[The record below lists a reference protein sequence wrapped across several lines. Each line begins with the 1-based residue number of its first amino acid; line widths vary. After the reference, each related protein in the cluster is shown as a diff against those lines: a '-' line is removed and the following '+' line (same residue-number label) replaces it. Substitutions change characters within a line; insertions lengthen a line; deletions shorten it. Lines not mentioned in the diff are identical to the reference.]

1 VQVNV
6 REPRFRILKFVV
18 IEWISSAILP
28 GMRRTILFLLCSISF
43 VIPSQSQT
51 LLVANQGD
59 HTLSIVDAASAR
71 QVEVV
76 RENITGQ
83 WAHEVA
89 TSPDGNTAYLPIY
102 GNSGVGKPGIDGRYL
117 LFVDIPAHQITGRLD
132 LGRGVRPHCILYD
145 RNRDLLYV
153 TTELAQAITIVNPKT
168 QQIVGSIPTGQPE
181 SHMLA
186 LSHDGK
192 RGYTANVGPGTVS
205 VLDIAARKT
214 LAVISVSPNTQ
225 RISISNDDKLVFTAD
240 QTQPRLAAIDTATN
254 KIKSWIALPAL
265 GYGTAPTRD
274 GRSLLVAMPSANKVG
289 VIDLATLKLSRTID
303 VCRSPQEIL
312 VRPDGI
318 AYVSCM
324 ASGQV
329 AAIDVKKGSVQA
341 TIDVGQGADG
351 LAWSAARLH

>member
-1 VQVNV
+1 ML
-6 REPRFRILKFVV
+6 RFIFSFLAASIL
-18 IEWISSAILP
+18 ALP
-28 GMRRTILFLLCSISF
+28 AH
-43 VIPSQSQT
+43 SQL

-59 HTLSIVDAASAR
+59 HTLSIVDAASGK
-71 QVEVV
+71 QIEVV
-76 RENITGQ
+76 RENVTGQ

-132 LGRGVRPHCILYD
+132 FGRGVRPHCVLYD
-145 RNRDLLYV
+145 RNSDLLYV
-153 TTELAQAITIVNPKT
+153 TTELAQSVTIINPRT

-205 VLDIAARKT
+205 VLDIASRKT
-214 LAVISVSPNTQ
+214 LTVIPVSPNTQ

-254 KIKSWIALPAL
+254 KIESWIALPAL

-274 GRSLLVAMPSANKVG
+274 GRSLLVAMPSIDKVG
-289 VIDLATLKLSRTID
+289 VIDLATLQLSRTID

-312 VRPDGI
+312 VRPDGL

-329 AAIDVKKGSVQA
+329 AAIDVKKWAVQG
-341 TIDVGQGADG
+341 TIDVGKGADG
-351 LAWSAARLH
+351 LAWASGGKH